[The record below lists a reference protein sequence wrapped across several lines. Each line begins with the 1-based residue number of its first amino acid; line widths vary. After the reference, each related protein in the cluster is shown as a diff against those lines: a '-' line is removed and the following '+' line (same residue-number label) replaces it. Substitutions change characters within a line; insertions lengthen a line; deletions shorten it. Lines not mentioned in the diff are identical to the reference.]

1 VGEAVDELVDGAD
14 VLQLR
19 FTRSQ
24 GCCGELVFRWDGGGC
39 E

>member
-1 VGEAVDELVDGAD
+1 VGAAVDELVDGAD

-19 FTRSQ
+19 FTRPQ
-24 GCCGELVFRWDGGGC
+24 GCCCELVFRWNEGGC

>member
-1 VGEAVDELVDGAD
+1 LMDGSG

-24 GCCGELVFRWDGGGC
+24 GCCCELVFRWDEGGC

>member
-1 VGEAVDELVDGAD
+1 VMDGAG

-19 FTRSQ
+19 FTRPHGRCS
-24 GCCGELVFRWDGGGC
+24 EVVFRWDEGDR